1 MTPVLIGRIQLAR
14 IRSIFLVLLLQL
26 CRHWPGRPM
35 KEVKMKRNSLPVLIG
50 LLLLITSCGKKAFQT
65 NSAPKTTDQV
75 GIIASCT
82 DKSQALK
89 IAHETGTMIRV
100 INEKRKLIEFI
111 GLSEQELKK
120 RLPQAKFRSN
130 KIYDVKLIESSSN
143 FQAQSIG
150 NDEYYGAHTPEY
162 RNSLSARYFPHL
174 SQINALDN
182 KGFDG
187 EGVTIAVV
195 DTGVYYNHPHLSP
208 NIKTN
213 DADKHGSAG
222 NNVDN
227 DGNGFVDD
235 YAGWDFYNGDAYPID
250 DNGHGTH
257 VAGLAASTYMGIAPK
272 AKILPVKVMSADGRG
287 DLGTITAGIL
297 YAVDM
302 KADIINLSLGGP
314 SASAITREIQNL
326 INSIQIAKINDV
338 LVISAAGNGG
348 SDGIGDCNDNFPV
361 YPANIQE
368 ENMLT
373 VASVDLY
380 NNLTS
385 YSNYGGATVHV
396 AAPGGDLITGDLYS
410 TGLGYCFGPCS
421 SNNKPYV
428 GMSGTSM
435 ATPVVAGLAAVIKS
449 ANGSLT
455 PKQIKDII
463 MQSGDKHE
471 SLTGNV
477 TSESVVN
484 VQKSVDTL

>member
-1 MTPVLIGRIQLAR
+1 
-14 IRSIFLVLLLQL
+14 
-26 CRHWPGRPM
+26 M

-50 LLLLITSCGKKAFQT
+50 LLLVLSACGKK
-65 NSAPKTTDQV
+65 NSVESMSAPRTTDQV

-82 DKSQALK
+82 DKTQALQ
-89 IAHETGTMIRV
+89 IAQDTGTKFRV

-111 GLSEQELKK
+111 GLSEKELRK
-120 RLPQAKFRSN
+120 RLPRAKFKPN
-130 KIYDVKLIESSSN
+130 KLYEVQLIEASSQ

-150 NDEYYGAHTPEY
+150 NTEFYGAHSPQYADGNT
-162 RNSLSARYFPHL
+162 ARYFPHL
-174 SQINALDN
+174 PQINALN
-182 KGFDG
+182 NAGFDG
-187 EGVTIAVV
+187 AGVTIAVI

-213 DADKHGSAG
+213 PSDKHGMNG

-227 DGNGFVDD
+227 DGNGYIDD
-235 YAGWDFYNGDAYPID
+235 YVGWDFVNGDAYPID

-257 VAGLAASTYMGIAPK
+257 VAGLAASTYMGVAPK
-272 AKILPVKVMSADGRG
+272 AKILPVKVLSAEGRG
-287 DLGTITAGIL
+287 DLATITAGIL

-314 SASAITREIQNL
+314 SSGTITREIQNL
-326 INSIQIAKINDV
+326 INSVQIAKMNDV
-338 LVISAAGNGG
+338 LVVSAAGNGG
-348 SDGIGDCNDNFPV
+348 EDFIGDCNDNFPV

-368 ENMLT
+368 DNMLT
-373 VASVDLY
+373 VASVDS
-380 NNLTS
+380 NNKLTS

-396 AAPGGDLITGDLYS
+396 AAPGGDMVTGDLFS

-421 SNNKPYV
+421 SDRRPYV

-449 ANGSLT
+449 ASSGLS

-463 MQSGDKHE
+463 MESGIKNE
-471 SLTGNV
+471 SLVGNV
-477 TSESVVN
+477 SSEKVIN
-484 VQKSVDTL
+484 VKNAINQL